1 MGIPTHAERMPMS
14 GKPANWIRSNIL
26 GLIAIFIALSGSAIA
41 ANTVASTDIINGE
54 VKAVDIGTGELTS
67 TDLLNG
73 TVNSQDLAGGAVA
86 GPNIL
91 SGAVTSPK
99 VANNSLTAADVA
111 NTHSL
116 GPAEIGELGTAEIAE
131 GAVTGADLAGTGIG
145 DNGFNG
151 DEEIIDGTISGFDIA
166 DDSLGSADVAD
177 DSLGGFDIQGLDG
190 GSLVDASSTS
200 PPGLRRAQ
208 IGAVTSFAA
217 QFNPPSLA
225 AGACTT
231 VSTIV
236 PGLQPNDLL
245 VVNDSSGGNFAVWMP
260 LLVSV
265 ADQADLYYCNQ
276 TTGTLNPPTSNMV
289 IMAIR

>member
-1 MGIPTHAERMPMS
+1 MS
-14 GKPANWIRSNIL
+14 GKPASWIRSNIL

-67 TDLLNG
+67 ADILNG
-73 TVNSQDLAGGAVA
+73 TVDSQDLANGAVA

-91 SGAVTSPK
+91 SGAVRSPK
-99 VANNSLTAADVA
+99 VANDSL
-111 NTHSL
+111 
-116 GPAEIGELGTAEIAE
+116 
-131 GAVTGADLAGTGIG
+131 TGADIAN
-145 DNGFNG
+145 DSV
-151 DEEIIDGTISGFDIA
+151 DGFDVNDLTGLDIA
-166 DDSLGSADVAD
+166 NGSLGGADVAD
-177 DSLGGFDIQGLDG
+177 DSLDGFDIQGLDG

-208 IGAVTSFAA
+208 IGAVISFTA
-217 QFNPPSLA
+217 QFNPPNLA

-231 VSTIV
+231 VSAPV

-245 VVNDSSGGNFAVWMP
+245 VVNDSSAGNFAVWMP
-260 LLVSV
+260 LLVSA
-265 ADQADLYYCNQ
+265 ADRADLYYCNQ
-276 TTGTLNPPTSNMV
+276 TPADLNAPTSNMV